1 MSFLPKICVVVLIV
15 LRMFESVSEDKA
27 THHDELAGDVLDAVE
42 AVVVLAVAESMRV
55 DVGGEVADG
64 GLDAFVEGG
73 AEGEMAAETHAGGA
87 LWRWLV
93 VLSGLGNS
101 YIRTYCE
108 MQLV

>member
-1 MSFLPKICVVVLIV
+1 MCLVEQWSTQGCEGASKND
-15 LRMFESVSEDKA
+15 S

>member
-1 MSFLPKICVVVLIV
+1 
-15 LRMFESVSEDKA
+15 MFESVSEGK
-27 THHDELAGDVLDAVE
+27 TTYHDELAGDIFDTVE
-42 AVVVLAVAESMRV
+42 AIVVLAMTESVRV